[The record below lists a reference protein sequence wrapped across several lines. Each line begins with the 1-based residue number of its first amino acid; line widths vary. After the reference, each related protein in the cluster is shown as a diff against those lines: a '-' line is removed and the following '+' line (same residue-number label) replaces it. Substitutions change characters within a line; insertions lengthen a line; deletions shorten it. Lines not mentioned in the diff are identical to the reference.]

1 MVFRLNNLWS
11 KITLVCL
18 LPLLWVM
25 IDISFDNLGPDPI
38 QTLHI
43 RLGDWAMRF
52 LWLTL
57 LVTPVQTITK
67 WRGMA
72 DYRQMLGL
80 YAFFYATLH
89 VMVYLLVDHG
99 LMWQIIAVDILESS
113 YIWFGLIAYL
123 IIIALTISS
132 PKWAKKRMGKQ
143 WKKLHQLIYIASLA
157 VIIHYYWQLK
167 GNMAE
172 PLFYLIIIS
181 LLLAFR
187 VALWFKNRKFT
198 KMMIPTT
205 RRIKVVSV
213 VKALNPELSIDL
225 QGPVLKELIIQEV
238 EPD

>member
-1 MVFRLNNLWS
+1 
-11 KITLVCL
+11 
-18 LPLLWVM
+18 
-25 IDISFDNLGPDPI
+25 
-38 QTLHI
+38 
-43 RLGDWAMRF
+43 
-52 LWLTL
+52 
-57 LVTPVQTITK
+57 
-67 WRGMA
+67 
-72 DYRQMLGL
+72 
-80 YAFFYATLH
+80 
-89 VMVYLLVDHG
+89 MVYLLVDHG
-99 LMWQIIAVDILESS
+99 LMWQIIAIDIIESS

-123 IIIALTISS
+123 IIIALAISS

-143 WKKLHQLIYIASLA
+143 WKKLHRLIYIASLA

-172 PLFYLIIIS
+172 PLFYLIIII

-187 VALWFKNRKFT
+187 VAVWFKNRKFI

-225 QGPVLKELIIQEV
+225 QGPVIKELIIQEV

>member
-1 MVFRLNNLWS
+1 
-11 KITLVCL
+11 
-18 LPLLWVM
+18 
-25 IDISFDNLGPDPI
+25 
-38 QTLHI
+38 
-43 RLGDWAMRF
+43 
-52 LWLTL
+52 
-57 LVTPVQTITK
+57 
-67 WRGMA
+67 
-72 DYRQMLGL
+72 
-80 YAFFYATLH
+80 
-89 VMVYLLVDHG
+89 
-99 LMWQIIAVDILESS
+99 MWQIIAVDILESS

-123 IIIALTISS
+123 IIIALAISS

-143 WKKLHQLIYIASLA
+143 WKKLHRLIYIASLA

-172 PLFYLIIIS
+172 PLFYLIIII

-187 VALWFKNRKFT
+187 VAVWFKNRKFI

-225 QGPVLKELIIQEV
+225 QGPVIKELIIQEV

>member
-1 MVFRLNNLWS
+1 
-11 KITLVCL
+11 
-18 LPLLWVM
+18 
-25 IDISFDNLGPDPI
+25 
-38 QTLHI
+38 
-43 RLGDWAMRF
+43 
-52 LWLTL
+52 
-57 LVTPVQTITK
+57 
-67 WRGMA
+67 
-72 DYRQMLGL
+72 
-80 YAFFYATLH
+80 
-89 VMVYLLVDHG
+89 
-99 LMWQIIAVDILESS
+99 MWQIIAVDILESS

-123 IIIALTISS
+123 IIIALAISS

-143 WKKLHQLIYIASLA
+143 WKKLHRLIYIASLA

-172 PLFYLIIIS
+172 PLFYLIIII

-187 VALWFKNRKFT
+187 VAVWFKNRKFI

-225 QGPVLKELIIQEV
+225 QDPVIKELIIQEV

>member
-1 MVFRLNNLWS
+1 MVFRLDTLWS

-25 IDISFDNLGPDPI
+25 IDITFDNLGPDPI

-72 DYRQMLGL
+72 VYRQMLGL

-89 VMVYLLVDHG
+89 IMVYLLVDHG

-123 IIIALTISS
+123 IIIALAISS
-132 PKWAKKRMGKQ
+132 PKWAKKR
-143 WKKLHQLIYIASLA
+143 
-157 VIIHYYWQLK
+157 
-167 GNMAE
+167 
-172 PLFYLIIIS
+172 
-181 LLLAFR
+181 
-187 VALWFKNRKFT
+187 
-198 KMMIPTT
+198 
-205 RRIKVVSV
+205 
-213 VKALNPELSIDL
+213 
-225 QGPVLKELIIQEV
+225 
-238 EPD
+238 

>member
-1 MVFRLNNLWS
+1 MFFRINNPWL
-11 KITLVCL
+11 KITLLCL
-18 LPLLWVM
+18 LPLLGIIV
-25 IDISFDNLGPDPI
+25 DIAFDNLGPDPI

-43 RLGDWAMRF
+43 RLGDWSMRF

-89 VMVYLLVDHG
+89 VMVYLLIDHG
-99 LMWQIIAVDILESS
+99 LMWRIIVIDILESS

-123 IIIALTISS
+123 IIIALAITS

-143 WKKLHQLIYIASLA
+143 WKKLHRFIYIASLA

-187 VALWFKNRKFT
+187 VAQWFKNRKFT

-213 VKALNPELSIDL
+213 AKVLNPELSMEL
-225 QGPVLKELIIQEV
+225 QGPVLKELIIEEV
-238 EPD
+238 EAD

>member
-1 MVFRLNNLWS
+1 MTFRLDTLWS

-18 LPLLWVM
+18 LPLLGVM
-25 IDISFDNLGPDPI
+25 IDITFDNLGPDPI

-57 LVTPVQTITK
+57 LVSPVQTITN

-89 VMVYLLVDHG
+89 VIVYLLVDHG

-123 IIIALTISS
+123 IIFVLAISS
-132 PKWAKKRMGKQ
+132 PKWAKKQMGKQ
-143 WKKLHQLIYIASLA
+143 WKKLHRLIYIASLA

-172 PLFYLIIIS
+172 PLFYLIIIL

-213 VKALNPELSIDL
+213 AKAFNPELSIDL
-225 QGPVLKELIIQEV
+225 QSPVLKELIIQEV

>member
-1 MVFRLNNLWS
+1 
-11 KITLVCL
+11 
-18 LPLLWVM
+18 
-25 IDISFDNLGPDPI
+25 
-38 QTLHI
+38 
-43 RLGDWAMRF
+43 
-52 LWLTL
+52 
-57 LVTPVQTITK
+57 
-67 WRGMA
+67 
-72 DYRQMLGL
+72 MLGL

-89 VMVYLLVDHG
+89 VIVYLLVDHG

-123 IIIALTISS
+123 IIIALAISS

-143 WKKLHQLIYIASLA
+143 WKKLHRFIYIASLA

-172 PLFYLIIIS
+172 PLFYLIIII

-187 VALWFKNRKFT
+187 VAVWFKNRKFI

-225 QGPVLKELIIQEV
+225 QGPVIKELIIQEV

>member
-1 MVFRLNNLWS
+1 MAFRLDTLWS

-18 LPLLWVM
+18 LPLLWVI
-25 IDISFDNLGPDPI
+25 IDFTFDNLGPDPI

-67 WRGMA
+67 WPGMA

-89 VMVYLLVDHG
+89 VIVYLLVDHG

-123 IIIALTISS
+123 IIIALAISS

-143 WKKLHQLIYIASLA
+143 WKKLHRLIYIASLA

-172 PLFYLIIIS
+172 PLFYLIIII

-187 VALWFKNRKFT
+187 VAVWFKNRKFI

-225 QGPVLKELIIQEV
+225 QGPVIKELIIQEV